1 MKIIKKH
8 NRDKNLWRIRD
19 NLMLLTS
26 RDNLCK
32 NIPMKLEA
40 ISSLSSF
47 YSSNELAKWIVRLVI
62 EILIIVLI
70 SY

>member
-47 YSSNELAKWIVRLVI
+47 YSSNELAK
-62 EILIIVLI
+62 
-70 SY
+70 